1 MAGSGTGKA
10 TSGAIT
16 WALCTERLRPFVRC
30 LVPRETSN
38 CLEGG
43 AQRTENVRSEDEDA
57 DDRGAHG
64 GDQDP
69 AGGHVLGVSDE
80 GVKLWR
86 RSVGEEFESGVKS
99 LRCPD
104 GHNSEDD
111 PTPFGGGQHTQA
123 SDDEDATGG
132 HGVQPGIVLGSEH

>member
-1 MAGSGTGKA
+1 MTIWVDGVGRMVVLCAMAGSGTGKA

-86 RSVGEEFESGVKS
+86 RSVGEELGSAPASGRVLAVNSFVLK
-99 LRCPD
+99 
-104 GHNSEDD
+104 GHNPNSR
-111 PTPFGGGQHTQA
+111 G
-123 SDDEDATGG
+123 
-132 HGVQPGIVLGSEH
+132 